1 MSIFA
6 DGRVY
11 VIAEAGVNHNGRM
24 DLAVQ
29 LIDVAAAA
37 GADAVKFQTFK
48 LASVVSPETP
58 MADYQKVNTG
68 QSGSMQDMLKDLELS
83 YDQFEALAAHAR
95 KTGITF
101 LSTAFDVESTDFLAR
116 LGVPLFKL
124 PSGELTNPALVRAV
138 GRYNKPTIVSTGMAD
153 LGDIEQALGWLAEEK
168 CQDVALLHCISDY
181 PANPADAN
189 LAAMDTMC
197 AAFGLPVGWSDH
209 TLGDTVTIA
218 AVARGARIVEKH
230 FTLDVNLP
238 GPDHRASLD
247 PAALKRMVE
256 NIRITE
262 SAIGNGRKT
271 PSAREREVAKVA
283 RRSIAA
289 ARPIEAGCEI
299 VAEDIAFLRPGTGI
313 APADVNLVLGRKLK
327 RPLDRGALIV
337 LTDLG

>member
-1 MSIFA
+1 
-6 DGRVY
+6 
-11 VIAEAGVNHNGRM
+11 
-24 DLAVQ
+24 
-29 LIDVAAAA
+29 
-37 GADAVKFQTFK
+37 
-48 LASVVSPETP
+48 
-58 MADYQKVNTG
+58 
-68 QSGSMQDMLKDLELS
+68 
-83 YDQFEALAAHAR
+83 
-95 KTGITF
+95 
-101 LSTAFDVESTDFLAR
+101 
-116 LGVPLFKL
+116 
-124 PSGELTNPALVRAV
+124 
-138 GRYNKPTIVSTGMAD
+138 
-153 LGDIEQALGWLAEEK
+153 
-168 CQDVALLHCISDY
+168 
-181 PANPADAN
+181 
-189 LAAMDTMC
+189 MDTMC